1 MTPSTGTAETSR
13 PLRIGVSA
21 CFFHADPERPVFKGK
36 TLLYAEESMLDLIG
50 RAGALALL
58 IPRPVVAGTATG
70 TSSGASVAAY
80 VDLLDGLLLEGGSD
94 VCPRTYGEEPQR
106 PQWEGDE
113 VRDRYEIEL
122 IHAFHDAGKPVLGIC
137 RGIQILNVAF
147 GGTLY
152 QDIATQVPGAA
163 DHRNWDIYDANRHE
177 IDVAAGSRLADLY
190 PGAGRVTVNSVH
202 HQAVKDL
209 ADGFV
214 VEAVSSTDGIVEAM
228 RLPGG
233 RFVAGVQW
241 HPEFT
246 PRGDTDQIAA
256 EPVID
261 DFLAAAALA
270 ATGVQVG
277 S

>member
-1 MTPSTGTAETSR
+1 MTTPTCRDPGRCASA
-13 PLRIGVSA
+13 ISA

-36 TLLYAEESMLDLIG
+36 TLLYAEESMLDLVG
-50 RAGALALL
+50 RAGALRAAGA
-58 IPRPVVAGTATG
+58 PSRPGRARRSTT
-70 TSSGASVAAY
+70 Y

-152 QDIATQVPGAA
+152 QDIATQVPGSA

-177 IDVAAGSRLADLY
+177 IDIAAGSRLADLY
-190 PGAGRVTVNSVH
+190 PGAGSGHR
-202 HQAVKDL
+202 QQ
-209 ADGFV
+209 
-214 VEAVSSTDGIVEAM
+214 
-228 RLPGG
+228 RPPPGG
-233 RFVAGVQW
+233 EGRGRRVRGRGGLGERRHRRGRAPAGRARSW
-241 HPEFT
+241 PACSGT
-246 PRGDTDQIAA
+246 RSSRPPDDTDQIAA

-270 ATGVQVG
+270 ATGVQVVA

>member
-1 MTPSTGTAETSR
+1 MSTSTAASSTSR
-13 PLRIGVSA
+13 PLRIGISA

-36 TLLYAEESMLDLIG
+36 TLLYVEESMLDLVG
-50 RAGALALL
+50 RAGALALM
-58 IPRPVVAGTATG
+58 IPRPVTVGPAIGP
-70 TSSGASVAAY
+70 SVTDY

-113 VRDRYEIEL
+113 TRDRYEIEL

-152 QDIATQVPGAA
+152 QDIATQVPGSA

-177 IDVAAGSRLADLY
+177 IDLVAGSRLAELY
-190 PGAGRVTVNSVH
+190 PGPRRVTVNSVH
-202 HQAVKDL
+202 HQAVKEL

-214 VEAVSSTDGIVEAM
+214 VEARSATDDIIEAV
-228 RLPGG
+228 RLPGE
-233 RFVAGVQW
+233 RFVAAVQW

-246 PRGDTDQIAA
+246 PLGTTDQIAA

-261 DFLAAAALA
+261 DFLAAAALG
-270 ATGVQVG
+270 ATGIHVP
-277 S
+277 